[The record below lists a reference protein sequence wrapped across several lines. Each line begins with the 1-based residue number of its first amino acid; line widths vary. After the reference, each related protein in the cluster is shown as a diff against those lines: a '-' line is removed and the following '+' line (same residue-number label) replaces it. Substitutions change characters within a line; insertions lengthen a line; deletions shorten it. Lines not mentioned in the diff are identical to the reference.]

1 MASKLSKGQIGVGT
15 AAAVGLGA
23 IIGAGIFVLS
33 GTAIA
38 IAGAGALIAFILVGI
53 VAVFVAL
60 ELGELGA
67 VMPNKTGASYS
78 YVYGAFGSELG
89 FMTGILLYFSY
100 ATSISAITLG
110 FGSYMGS
117 LLSLNS
123 SFEIPLAIALIFLL
137 AVVNILGI
145 KKAAKL
151 DSVLVY
157 IKISILLLF
166 ILFALFIIFAH
177 GGIRPENFTM
187 QGGKNG
193 IMAIFAASVAI
204 FFAYSGFQSISTFT
218 SKVKGGA
225 RGAAKA
231 ILAATVISIVLYV
244 AVIFALIAMVPA
256 SSYTINADPLSF
268 ALAAS
273 HAPTWL
279 FILIDIGAVIAT
291 TSASLAMLLSS
302 SRILYQVSKDKL
314 LPRIFRSYDKH
325 KDVAINGVIVSAVIA
340 VIMLFSGNIYI
351 IAAISNFGLLFSYLM
366 SSFALIHFKRNG
378 VKASFT
384 SPYYPYLP
392 VVTIFLLLIFILGMP
407 KEALMIGIVIIILL
421 LTTYYF
427 LREATKK
434 EPVKVRLFK

>member
-1 MASKLSKGQIGVGT
+1 MPSKISKSSIGVGT

-38 IAGAGALIAFILVGI
+38 IAGAGALLAFILVGI
-53 VAVFVAL
+53 VAVLVAL

-78 YVYGAFGSELG
+78 FVYGAFGSELG

-123 SFEIPLAIALIFLL
+123 SFAIPLAIALIFVL
-137 AVVNILGI
+137 AVINILGI
-145 KKAAKL
+145 KKAAKI

-166 ILFALFIIFAH
+166 VFFALLVVSAH
-177 GGIRPENFTM
+177 GGFKPQNFTL
-187 QGGKNG
+187 QGGNNG
-193 IMAIFAASVAI
+193 IAAIFAASVAI

-231 ILAATVISIVLYV
+231 ILIATLVSIILYV
-244 AVIFALIAMVPA
+244 AVIFALIALVPA
-256 SSYTINADPLSF
+256 SSYKINADPLSF
-268 ALAAS
+268 ALATS
-273 HAPTWL
+273 HAPNWL
-279 FILIDIGAVIAT
+279 FILVDIGAVIAT

-314 LPRIFRSYDKH
+314 LPKVFRSYDKH
-325 KDVAINGVIVSAVIA
+325 RNVAINGVIVSAVIA

-366 SSFALIHFKRNG
+366 SSFALIHFRRNG

-392 VVTIFLLLIFILGMP
+392 VITIFLLLIFILGMP
-407 KEALMIGIVIIILL
+407 KEALTIGVVLIILL
-421 LTTYYF
+421 LTVYYF